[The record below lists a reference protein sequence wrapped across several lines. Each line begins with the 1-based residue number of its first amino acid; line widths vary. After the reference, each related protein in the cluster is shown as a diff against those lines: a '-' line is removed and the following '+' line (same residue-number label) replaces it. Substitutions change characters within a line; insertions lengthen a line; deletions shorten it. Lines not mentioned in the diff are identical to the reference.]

1 MTPREDF
8 IAWYCRALPL
18 SDFAK
23 DCARGCWDLSSE
35 YGPWGSWRSDN
46 VRNWWSELPFH
57 TRARYL
63 DLDGGL
69 KRWHRAELM
78 RGQGT

>member
-1 MTPREDF
+1 MTAREDF
-8 IAWYCRALPL
+8 IAWYCREAGSRRVGRRL
-18 SDFAK
+18 AG
-23 DCARGCWDLSSE
+23 RCWDLSSE
-35 YGPWGSWRSDN
+35 YGPWGSWRSDT

-69 KRWHRAELM
+69 KRWHREELM